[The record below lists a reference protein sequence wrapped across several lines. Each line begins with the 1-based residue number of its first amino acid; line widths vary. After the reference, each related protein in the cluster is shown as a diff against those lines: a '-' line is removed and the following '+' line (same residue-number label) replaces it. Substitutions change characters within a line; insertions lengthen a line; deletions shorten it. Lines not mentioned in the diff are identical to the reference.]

1 MKNTFRLFAA
11 IAVCIMLFASCKKE
25 PTPTPE
31 PTIETGLEGQFMPE
45 RKIASIVR
53 FNLVGDSLSPLVQ
66 NYYEWDGDLLSKI
79 TQTQFGGSFVFSQTI
94 HYDSLNRIAKIDDV
108 RSIEENNTYLEYI
121 YEGKELAKVNRY
133 KGNGELLEEY
143 TFIRTD
149 GKVTEVQKYHYTETT
164 AEYSF
169 KTIVWEGDNI
179 IQIAINENG
188 GTVPTDYTF
197 DDKINPL
204 YGLYD
209 DGFYSSLAVVF
220 SANNV
225 LTSTMVMDYGG
236 INLTTTSTYD
246 YEYDDKGYPVK
257 ETCVKNLG
265 TVNSTIVSN
274 FTYLE

>member
-1 MKNTFRLFAA
+1 MKNTFKLFAA

-45 RKIASIVR
+45 RKITSIER

-66 NYYEWDGDLLSKI
+66 NHYEWDGDLLSKI
-79 TQTQFGGSFVFSQTI
+79 TQTQFGGTFVFSQTI

-108 RSIEENNTYLEYI
+108 RSMEENNTFSEYV
-121 YEGKELAKVNRY
+121 YEGKELTKVNRY

-149 GKVTEVQKYHYTETT
+149 GKVTEVQKYTYMETT
-164 AEYSF
+164 NYSF
-169 KTIVWEGDNI
+169 HTVVWEGDNI
-179 IQIAINENG
+179 IQNTLTENG
-188 GTVPTDYTF
+188 SPVPTDYTF

-204 YGLYD
+204 YGLFD
-209 DGFYSSLAVVF
+209 DGFYTSLTVVF

-236 INLTTTSTYD
+236 INLTTTSTYE

-257 ETCVKNLG
+257 ETCVKNFSSI
-265 TVNSTIVSN
+265 NSTTVSN
-274 FTYLE
+274 YTYLE

>member
-1 MKNTFRLFAA
+1 MKNTFRLFAV

-45 RKIASIVR
+45 RKIASIIR

-79 TQTQFGGSFVFSQTI
+79 TQTQFTGSLVFSQTI
-94 HYDSLNRIAKIDDV
+94 HYDSLNRIAKIDYVKSDG
-108 RSIEENNTYLEYI
+108 NTLLEYV

-133 KGNGELLEEY
+133 KENGELLEEY

-149 GKVTEVQKYHYTETT
+149 GKVTEVQKYHYMETT
-164 AEYSF
+164 EYSF

-188 GTVPTDYTF
+188 GTVPADYTF

-204 YGLYD
+204 YGLFEA
-209 DGFYSSLAVVF
+209 GFYTDLEDIF

-225 LTSTMVMDYGG
+225 LTSTMVMNYGG
-236 INLTTTSTYD
+236 MNLTTSSTFE

-257 ETCVKNLG
+257 STCVKNLG
-265 TVNSTIVSN
+265 SMNSTTVSN
-274 FTYLE
+274 FTYLDW